1 MTVSD
6 ATLRALAGEHDR
18 LAASRTVAVSGSA
31 ARDIAMVSEL
41 AAELLR
47 RRLSSQESDQLVALR
62 CEAIAGDYPAACEAI
77 DRMTRPPAAAAVSP
91 PPDRTLSTVDRD
103 TLARFAIESPHPVES
118 AAVHALLS
126 GRLLT
131 EPERD
136 VLVLF
141 AASGR
146 TDDRWPRT
154 REALRRALDGA
165 L

>member
-1 MTVSD
+1 MTVSN

-18 LAASRTVAVSGSA
+18 LAASRTIAVSGAA
-31 ARDIAMVSEL
+31 ARDIAMVSEI

-47 RRLSSQESDQLVALR
+47 RRLSSQESEQLVALR

-77 DRMTRPPAAAAVSP
+77 DRMTRPPAAAP
-91 PPDRTLSTVDRD
+91 PPDPTLSTVDRD